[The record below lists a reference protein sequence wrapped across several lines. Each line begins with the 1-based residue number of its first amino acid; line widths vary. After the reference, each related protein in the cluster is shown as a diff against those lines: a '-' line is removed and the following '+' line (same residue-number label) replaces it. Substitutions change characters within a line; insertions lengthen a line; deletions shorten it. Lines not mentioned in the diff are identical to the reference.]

1 MHTLNKGWTVS
12 QVRLWAGGLLLAL
25 IVGGALYA
33 GARRTINDDA
43 RQRFDSL
50 SYSAQQ
56 SLVARVKSYSDLL
69 RGMAS
74 LLRTNENLSRKQF
87 HDYVSGL
94 DIARQFPAVESL
106 NYAVYVPHGQRDAF
120 VDAVR
125 ADDSLVAG
133 GYPAFEIRPP
143 GQRAGYTVLTFLE
156 PDSLVAERQGVDIG
170 ANPAIA
176 QSLAQARD
184 SGEIS
189 ASGQVILIKG
199 PPARIGLGMR
209 LPVYRNGMPRA
220 TVAERRAAYKGSVG
234 IGFGVAQLVRSAL
247 EANTRPLRL
256 TLYSASVPTAP
267 GDELRLEPQDR
278 LLFND
283 SGDLAASPPQP
294 GQDAAYFDE
303 LLPIEYH
310 GGQWKAHFRVRK
322 SELYSSFDRYLPA
335 LALAV
340 GVAGTLLIY
349 GYILMLY
356 RSRRNAIGQRML
368 LDTVL
373 DSVDAYVYMKDEHL
387 RFRYVNARMLE
398 ILARPLDQ
406 VLGRQAGELIGEELA
421 ASFHGME
428 QQICATGVKY
438 VGEERFVDLHGKV
451 HHLWSV
457 KVPMGP
463 PGAVTGMIGLSTD
476 VTELHRLKEQADAAS
491 QAKSNFLSNMSHEIR
506 TPMNAIIGFTEVLLG
521 TALDSLQRRHLGTV
535 RQSARSLLELLND
548 ILDTAKLEKGATEL
562 ELVDFSLPDLVDH
575 VAASL
580 RITAQARDLVL
591 HVDVDPG
598 MAQFFL
604 GDARRLQQV
613 LTNLIGNAVKF
624 TEVGHVR
631 VAVAMQ
637 GEQVHIAVHDTGIG
651 IPADRLDKIFA
662 PFTQADSSMSRR
674 FGGTGLGTTIS
685 LQLVELMGGTITVE
699 STLGVGSVFHVLLP
713 LAPGKAVARRSE
725 QPVVALPPLRIL
737 VADDVPQNVELL
749 QISLG
754 VAGHQVIAASDG
766 ESAVREFSRGS
777 FDIVLMDV
785 QMPRMDG
792 LEATR
797 LIRVYER
804 EQGLKATPIIALTA
818 SVLEQDR
825 RAAQTAGMNGFAS
838 KPLEMHK
845 LTAEIARLLDIAV
858 AMPPPAAGSAARAAA
873 GQVDWQRGIALWGG
887 RETLQRA
894 IARFVQANGDCAA
907 MLAAELERGDGSV
920 AGHLLH
926 RIKGAAGNLCLV
938 QVESLLG
945 RIEQAIAR
953 QLPAAELL
961 VQLAAAFMALAGE
974 LEVDAGAPLAPA
986 NATSDAAAPLD
997 ASAAGALLRQAIAS
1011 LEGGQLDDALM
1022 ARIAAMLAPHGQ
1034 QQRLQALAGAIDD
1047 FEFARAADVLR
1058 QLLAWLEAP
1067 ADLS

>member
-12 QVRLWAGGLLLAL
+12 QVRIWAGGLLLAV

-43 RQRFDSL
+43 RQRFDNL
-50 SYSAQQ
+50 AYSAQQ

-69 RGMAS
+69 RGMES
-74 LLRTNENLSRKQF
+74 LFRSTENLSRKQF

-94 DIARQFPAVESL
+94 DIAHQFPAVESL
-106 NYAVYVPHGQRDAF
+106 NYAVAVSAAQRDGF

-133 GYPAFEIRPP
+133 GYPAFDIRPP
-143 GQRAGYTVLTFLE
+143 GQRSEYTVLTFLE
-156 PDSLVAERQGVDIG
+156 PDALVAERQGVDIG

-176 QSLAQARD
+176 QALAQARD

-189 ASGQVILIKG
+189 ASGQVIMIKG

-247 EANTRPLRL
+247 EGNTLQPLHL
-256 TLYSASVPTAP
+256 SLYSASVPTAP
-267 GDELRLEPQDR
+267 GDELRLTPQDR

-283 SGDLAASPPQP
+283 NGDLAASPPQP

-421 ASFHGME
+421 ATFHGLE

-438 VGEERFVDLHGKV
+438 VGEERFVDLDGKV

-506 TPMNAIIGFTEVLLG
+506 TPMNSIIGMAHLALKSVADARQRDYLQKIYHSGQHLLG
-521 TALDSLQRRHLGTV
+521 LI
-535 RQSARSLLELLND
+535 ND
-548 ILDTAKLEKGATEL
+548 ILDFSKIEAGKLEL
-562 ELVDFSLPDLVDH
+562 EVRQFRLDTLLANISSQLGE
-575 VAASL
+575 AAAVKRL
-580 RITAQARDLVL
+580 QLHFDIARDL
-591 HVDVDPG
+591 P
-598 MAQFFL
+598 QRWC
-604 GDARRLQQV
+604 GDALRLEQV
-613 LTNLIGNAVKF
+613 LLNLASNAIKFSDHGNV
-624 TEVGHVR
+624 VVR
-631 VAVAMQ
+631 VDMAEEGGHQAMLRFEVQ
-637 GEQVHIAVHDTGIG
+637 DSGIG
-651 IPADRLDKIFA
+651 MSQEEVAQLFRSFH
-662 PFTQADSSMSRR
+662 QADTSTTRKY
-674 FGGTGLGTTIS
+674 GGSGLGLVIS
-685 LQLVELMGGTITVE
+685 KQLAELMGGTVGVHSQPGLG
-699 STLGVGSVFHVLLP
+699 STFWFTARLGRYAG
-713 LAPGKAVARRSE
+713 APEDSASDNE
-725 QPVVALPPLRIL
+725 PPLLDVIRGASIL
-737 VADDVPQNVELL
+737 LVEDNVFSQQVGCELL
-749 QISLG
+749 EDAGAIVR
-754 VAGHQVIAASDG
+754 VASNG
-766 ESAVREFSRGS
+766 REALELLALQSY
-777 FDIVLMDV
+777 DCVLMDV
-785 QMPRMDG
+785 QMPEMDG
-792 LEATR
+792 FEATR
-797 LIRVYER
+797 RIRADPLLA
-804 EQGLKATPIIALTA
+804 GLLVIAMTA
-818 SVLEQDR
+818 NAGSEDRVRCLE
-825 RAAQTAGMNGFAS
+825 AGMDEFVT
-838 KPLEMHK
+838 KP
-845 LTAEIARLLDIAV
+845 IAPMLLFQLLAKWLRRRGGIAV
-858 AMPPPAAGSAARAAA
+858 
-873 GQVDWQRGIALWGG
+873 
-887 RETLQRA
+887 
-894 IARFVQANGDCAA
+894 QAPVP
-907 MLAAELERGDGSV
+907 GSV
-920 AGHLLH
+920 MQAGGARDAAVLDVAALSLTFSNDPVKMRKYAQLFLDTARDGLAEMEQALALEDLKRLADLGH
-926 RIKGAAGNLCLV
+926 RTKSSALAVGANAFAALCL
-938 QVESLLG
+938 
-945 RIEQAIAR
+945 
-953 QLPAAELL
+953 
-961 VQLAAAFMALAGE
+961 ALEGLRHGGE
-974 LEVDAGAPLAPA
+974 LP
-986 NATSDAAAPLD
+986 
-997 ASAAGALLRQAIAS
+997 QAR
-1011 LEGGQLDDALM
+1011 ALM
-1022 ARIAAMLAPHGQ
+1022 AAMGP
-1034 QQRLQALAGAIDD
+1034 ALARVAEQISLD
-1047 FEFARAADVLR
+1047 FANSDTT
-1058 QLLAWLEAP
+1058 
-1067 ADLS
+1067 

>member
-94 DIARQFPAVESL
+94 DIAHQFPAVESL
-106 NYAVYVPHGQRDAF
+106 NYAVAVSAAQRDAF

-143 GQRAGYTVLTFLE
+143 GQRAEYTVLTFLE
-156 PDSLVAERQGVDIG
+156 PDVLVAERQGVDIG

-176 QSLAQARD
+176 QALAQARD

-189 ASGQVILIKG
+189 ASGQVIMIKG

-322 SELYSSFDRYLPA
+322 SELYSNFDRYLPA

-506 TPMNAIIGFTEVLLG
+506 TPMNSIIGMAHLALKSVTDARQRDYLQKIYHSGQHLLG
-521 TALDSLQRRHLGTV
+521 LI
-535 RQSARSLLELLND
+535 ND
-548 ILDTAKLEKGATEL
+548 ILDFSKIEAGKLEL
-562 ELVDFSLPDLVDH
+562 EVRQFRLDTLLANISSQLAE
-575 VAASL
+575 AAAAKRL
-580 RITAQARDLVL
+580 QLHFEIARDLPQRWCGDALRLEQVL
-591 HVDVDPG
+591 LNLASNAIKFSDHGNVVVRVG
-598 MAQFFL
+598 MAEEGGHQAMLRF
-604 GDARRLQQV
+604 
-613 LTNLIGNAVKF
+613 
-624 TEVGHVR
+624 EV
-631 VAVAMQ
+631 Q
-637 GEQVHIAVHDTGIG
+637 DSGIG
-651 IPADRLDKIFA
+651 MSQEEVAQLFRSFH
-662 PFTQADSSMSRR
+662 QADTSTTRKY
-674 FGGTGLGTTIS
+674 GGSGLGLVIS
-685 LQLVELMGGTITVE
+685 KQLAELMGGTVGVHSQPGLG
-699 STLGVGSVFHVLLP
+699 STFWFTARLDRYAG
-713 LAPGKAVARRSE
+713 APEDSAGDNE
-725 QPVVALPPLRIL
+725 PPLLDVIRGASIL
-737 VADDVPQNVELL
+737 LVEDNVFSQQVGCELL
-749 QISLG
+749 EDAGAIVR
-754 VAGHQVIAASDG
+754 VANNG
-766 ESAVREFSRGS
+766 REALELLSRQS
-777 FDIVLMDV
+777 YDCVLMDV
-785 QMPRMDG
+785 QMPEMDG
-792 LEATR
+792 FEATR
-797 LIRVYER
+797 RIRADPLLA
-804 EQGLKATPIIALTA
+804 GLLVIAMTA
-818 SVLEQDR
+818 NAGSEDRVRCLE
-825 RAAQTAGMNGFAS
+825 AGMDEFVT
-838 KPLEMHK
+838 KP
-845 LTAEIARLLDIAV
+845 IAPMLLFQLLAKWLRRRGGIAV
-858 AMPPPAAGSAARAAA
+858 
-873 GQVDWQRGIALWGG
+873 
-887 RETLQRA
+887 
-894 IARFVQANGDCAA
+894 QAPVP
-907 MLAAELERGDGSV
+907 GSV
-920 AGHLLH
+920 MQAG
-926 RIKGAAGNLCLV
+926 GA
-938 QVESLLG
+938 
-945 RIEQAIAR
+945 R
-953 QLPAAELL
+953 
-961 VQLAAAFMALAGE
+961 
-974 LEVDAGAPLAPA
+974 
-986 NATSDAAAPLD
+986 DAAVLD
-997 ASAAGALLRQAIAS
+997 VAALS
-1011 LEGGQLDDALM
+1011 LTFSNDPVKMRKYAQLFLDT
-1022 ARIAAMLAPHGQ
+1022 ARDGLAEME
-1034 QQRLQALAGAIDD
+1034 QALALEDLKRLADLGHRTKSSALAVGANAFAILCLALEGLRHGGDLPQ
-1047 FEFARAADVLR
+1047 ARALTSAMGPA
-1058 QLLAWLEAP
+1058 LARVAEQISLDFANS
-1067 ADLS
+1067 DTT

>member
-12 QVRLWAGGLLLAL
+12 QVRIWAGGLLLAL

-506 TPMNAIIGFTEVLLG
+506 TPMNSIIGMAHLALKSVADARQRDYLQKIYHSGQHLLG
-521 TALDSLQRRHLGTV
+521 LI
-535 RQSARSLLELLND
+535 ND
-548 ILDTAKLEKGATEL
+548 ILDFSKIEAGKLEL
-562 ELVDFSLPDLVDH
+562 EVKQFRLDTLLANISSQLGE
-575 VAASL
+575 AAAAKRL
-580 RITAQARDLVL
+580 QLHFEIARDLPQRWCGDALRLEQVL
-591 HVDVDPG
+591 LNLASNAIKFSDHGNVVVRVG
-598 MAQFFL
+598 MAEEGGCHAMLRF
-604 GDARRLQQV
+604 
-613 LTNLIGNAVKF
+613 
-624 TEVGHVR
+624 EV
-631 VAVAMQ
+631 Q
-637 GEQVHIAVHDTGIG
+637 DSGIG
-651 IPADRLDKIFA
+651 MSQEEVAQLFRSFH
-662 PFTQADSSMSRR
+662 QADTSTTRKY
-674 FGGTGLGTTIS
+674 GGSGLGLVIS
-685 LQLVELMGGTITVE
+685 KQLAELMGGTVGVHSQPGLG
-699 STLGVGSVFHVLLP
+699 STFWFTAHLERYAG
-713 LAPGKAVARRSE
+713 APEDSASDNE
-725 QPVVALPPLRIL
+725 PPLLDVIRGASIL
-737 VADDVPQNVELL
+737 LVEDNVFSQQVGCELL
-749 QISLG
+749 EDAGAIVR
-754 VAGHQVIAASDG
+754 VANNG
-766 ESAVREFSRGS
+766 REALELLSRQS
-777 FDIVLMDV
+777 YDCVLMDV
-785 QMPRMDG
+785 QMPEMDG
-792 LEATR
+792 FEATR
-797 LIRVYER
+797 RIRADPLLA
-804 EQGLKATPIIALTA
+804 GLLVIAMTA
-818 SVLEQDR
+818 NAGSEDRVRCLE
-825 RAAQTAGMNGFAS
+825 AGMDEFVT
-838 KPLEMHK
+838 KP
-845 LTAEIARLLDIAV
+845 IAPMLLFQLLAKWLRRRGGIAV
-858 AMPPPAAGSAARAAA
+858 
-873 GQVDWQRGIALWGG
+873 
-887 RETLQRA
+887 
-894 IARFVQANGDCAA
+894 QAPVP
-907 MLAAELERGDGSV
+907 GSV
-920 AGHLLH
+920 MQAG
-926 RIKGAAGNLCLV
+926 GA
-938 QVESLLG
+938 
-945 RIEQAIAR
+945 R
-953 QLPAAELL
+953 
-961 VQLAAAFMALAGE
+961 
-974 LEVDAGAPLAPA
+974 
-986 NATSDAAAPLD
+986 DAAVLD
-997 ASAAGALLRQAIAS
+997 VAALS
-1011 LEGGQLDDALM
+1011 LTFSNDPVKMRKYAQLFLDT
-1022 ARIAAMLAPHGQ
+1022 ARDGLAEME
-1034 QQRLQALAGAIDD
+1034 QALALEDLKRLADLGHRTKSSALAVGANAFAALCLALEGLRHGGDLPQ
-1047 FEFARAADVLR
+1047 ARALTSAMGPA
-1058 QLLAWLEAP
+1058 LARVAEQISLDFANS
-1067 ADLS
+1067 DTT